1 MISES
6 ARATSAAESRF
17 RVEPGASIS
26 RRVRVVALDA
36 GSDRLL
42 LRLSTGSWSSV
53 TFVPHVELTT
63 RVADD
68 IAASDLVVM
77 VVSAGSDAG
86 AAARIGQACSDMRT
100 HTATF
105 VVRPSSATDE
115 ALSRTLAQ
123 VRPWSLMVVVAHD
136 EAYVEDVLRSF
147 R

>member
-6 ARATSAAESRF
+6 ARATSGAEARF
-17 RVEPGASIS
+17 RVDPGAVVS
-26 RRVRVVALDA
+26 RRVKVVALDA
-36 GSDRLL
+36 ASDPLMKRLAA
-42 LRLSTGSWSSV
+42 GQWNSV
-53 TFVPHVELTT
+53 TFVPHAAVTT
-63 RVADD
+63 RGADD

-77 VVSAGSDAG
+77 LVSAGSDAG

-123 VRPWSLMVVVAHD
+123 VRPWSLMVVVASD